1 LRTRLYQGR
10 SASGFFNLLGK
21 HRFSSNNQFRG
32 PSKNKR
38 GTRAFQALEGGGGGP
53 FPAPPKWLIIEQNK
67 NNLK

>member
-1 LRTRLYQGR
+1 
-10 SASGFFNLLGK
+10 LGK

-53 FPAPPKWLIIEQNK
+53 FPAPPKWLIMEQNK